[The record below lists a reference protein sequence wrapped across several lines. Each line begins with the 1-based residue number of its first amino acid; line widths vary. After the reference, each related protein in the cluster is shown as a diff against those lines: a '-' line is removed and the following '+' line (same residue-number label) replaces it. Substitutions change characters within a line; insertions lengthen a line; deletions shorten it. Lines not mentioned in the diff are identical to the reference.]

1 MNRVFNLYKY
11 YDKSAPG
18 AVGALPGA
26 LPEQE
31 ERSQERSRSRRSAPG
46 AGGALLGVL
55 CLKLHDI
62 CKNLEVFLSKS
73 VI

>member
-26 LPEQE
+26 LTEQE
-31 ERSQERSRSRRSAPG
+31 ERSQERSRSGRSAPRSAPG
-46 AGGALLGVL
+46 AVGALP
-55 CLKLHDI
+55 
-62 CKNLEVFLSKS
+62 EQ
-73 VI
+73 